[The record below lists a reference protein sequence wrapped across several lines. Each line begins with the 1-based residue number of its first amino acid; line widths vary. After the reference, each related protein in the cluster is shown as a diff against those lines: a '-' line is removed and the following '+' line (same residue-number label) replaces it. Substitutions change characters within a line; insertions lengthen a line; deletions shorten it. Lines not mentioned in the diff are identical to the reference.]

1 MRPPRAWKLSG
12 WPAAALGAI
21 GLALLVIAAIVGG
34 VWNFSEPIA
43 AVSADAT
50 LSQMKNEVQDQLVE
64 AAKRHALAEKHR
76 TQALKLSNTAEEER
90 EKSRLLKAQS
100 LLARR
105 QEKYDKAAKEVRE
118 ARAAMNKNER
128 LSSKLASDAQEAKAK
143 ADADKEKIM
152 ELEDKAGNYNEKAM
166 EEADKIKV
174 VEQAESK
181 AAADLPSLLV
191 QAKKDEGEAAS
202 LKQEAKGRIA
212 DSQKKVEAAK
222 KLDQLA
228 EQKEQE
234 AHTIRNK
241 LMSVLEQKAKTL
253 DKKERDANEE
263 AKLAKE
269 AAQKAAEKAQKYAAE
284 ASKESSIAQTQT
296 GSDSDENDLKVVQ
309 PEDPKQQLHKLA
321 ESKIR
326 HERDQSHD
334 PVDHKH
340 LHSVRA
346 ANLER
351 AAKETERR
359 KNNNIKSSEDGE
371 QLKEDGHYSKRE
383 EAFKKALAT
392 AYRAGYV
399 GEHRDAELQA
409 SSDVKPARTQM
420 LGEESSANSE
430 DVPFGT
436 GDPRV
441 AMLSKGP
448 GEVSQLEKVKG
459 SGKSAPLFSMLWSD
473 PGSLK
478 EVTRDLSGTTKRLRR
493 IAPRSSRLASMSTP
507 HLYEDG
513 HESRAEDEF
522 KQDMRKYNRALKE
535 ERRAELSKV
544 SRLNQELAELPGG
557 DSRDVRRSPD
567 QSRDFEERRE
577 HDWHLQAEHA
587 RDTMLRETQN
597 HWDSRGRGS
606 YTRMQ
611 RRGIRE
617 GPRVVENEEGH
628 LVFDRRRDSRAEG
641 DRRRDSSLRSEVH
654 DLKDDLRF
662 EKRRDRRL
670 EDRTS
675 RLEGEVDELKEE
687 LRGGRTTEL
696 SEVRDERRPRREG
709 ERREERRR
717 DEDER
722 AREEHRR
729 EMARRRVKSYHQRS
743 AAKKATNFSPDA
755 VYEKEY
761 AWDPGHVSRGEIKF
775 QHALKNF
782 DHTKAILREGAMQD
796 MQHMHLPELVPA
808 HLPGQGL

>member
-21 GLALLVIAAIVGG
+21 GLALLVVSAIVGG
-34 VWNFSEPIA
+34 IWNFSEP
-43 AVSADAT
+43 VSTVSTDQT

-76 TQALKLSNTAEEER
+76 TQALKLSNVAEEER

-105 QEKYDKAAKEVRE
+105 QEKFDKASKEVRE
-118 ARAAMNKNER
+118 ARAAMKKNER
-128 LSSKLASDAQEAKAK
+128 HSSKLSSDAQEAKAK

-152 ELEDKAGNYNEKAM
+152 ELEDKAGNFNEKAM

-181 AAADLPSLLV
+181 AAADLPTLLV
-191 QAKKDEGEAAS
+191 KAKKDESQATS
-202 LKQEAKGRIA
+202 LKEDAKDRIA

-241 LMSVLEQKAKTL
+241 LMSVLEEKAKTL
-253 DKKERDANEE
+253 DKKERDANAE

-269 AAQKAAEKAQKYAAE
+269 AAQKAAEKAQEYADE
-284 ASKESSIAQTQT
+284 ASKDSLIAQKQT
-296 GSDSDENDLKVVQ
+296 GSHSDDNELEVVQ
-309 PEDPKQQLHKLA
+309 PEDPMQKLHKLA
-321 ESKIR
+321 ESKRR
-326 HERDQSHD
+326 HEKDVNDQ
-334 PVDHKH
+334 VDHKQ

-346 ANLER
+346 ANLEK
-351 AAKETERR
+351 AAQETERR
-359 KNNNIKSSEDGE
+359 KSIQAESPEGNK
-371 QLKEDGHYSKRE
+371 QLKEDGHFSKRE
-383 EAFKKALAT
+383 EAFKKALAS

-399 GEHRDAELQA
+399 GQHRVAELQA
-409 SSDVKPARTQM
+409 SSNVKPARTQM

-448 GEVSQLEKVKG
+448 GEASQLDKVK
-459 SGKSAPLFSMLWSD
+459 SSDKAAPIFSMLWSD

-478 EVTRDLSGTTKRLRR
+478 DVTRDLSGTTKRLRR
-493 IAPRSSRLASMSTP
+493 IAPRSSRDGSMSTP

-513 HESRAEDEF
+513 HESRAEDAF
-522 KQDMRKYNRALKE
+522 KRDMRKYNHALKE
-535 ERRAELSKV
+535 ERRAELAKV

-557 DSRDVRRSPD
+557 DSGDRRRSD
-567 QSRDFEERRE
+567 QSSDFEERRQR
-577 HDWHLQAEHA
+577 DWRLQAKHA

-597 HWDSRGRGS
+597 HWDSRGKGS
-606 YTRMQ
+606 LTGMQ

-617 GPRVVENEEGH
+617 EPRVVENEEGH
-628 LVFDRRRDSRAEG
+628 LVFDRRSHSREE
-641 DRRRDSSLRSEVH
+641 DRSRHDGSLRSEVH

-687 LRGGRTTEL
+687 LRGGRMTEL
-696 SEVRDERRPRREG
+696 NQVRAERRPRRES

-729 EMARRRVKSYHQRS
+729 EMARRRVRGYHQRS
-743 AAKKATNFSPDA
+743 AAKKQTNFSPDA

-782 DHTKAILREGAMQD
+782 DHTKAILRQGAMQD